1 MPPKRGRW
9 GVRRLRR
16 WIALRL
22 LPSGVCI
29 FKSGRVRGWSA
40 YYGDVFTVSRAIPVS
55 SWKEPHA

>member
-1 MPPKRGRW
+1 M
-9 GVRRLRR
+9 RRLRR